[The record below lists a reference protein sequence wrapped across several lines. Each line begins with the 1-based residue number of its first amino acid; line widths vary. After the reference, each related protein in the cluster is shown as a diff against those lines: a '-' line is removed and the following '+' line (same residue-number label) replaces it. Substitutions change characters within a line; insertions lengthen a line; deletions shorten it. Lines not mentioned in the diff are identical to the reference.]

1 MIKERYLYIGT
12 ILSASILYPKYRLSL
27 GLTTVA
33 SPETS
38 DDFVLVPANLPVD
51 KHCREP
57 INSSPPRPST
67 LPIQIPK
74 SASSPKKVIGFQ
86 EYMTEY
92 MNYLYT
98 MFAKEPQRTIVDRN
112 FYEGR
117 ERSPPLHSIQH
128 DMRIVPKSLLEVI
141 TNAHKPYI
149 RKTVVRSRVRISFL
163 FF

>member
-1 MIKERYLYIGT
+1 MIL
-12 ILSASILYPKYRLSL
+12 L

-86 EYMTEY
+86 EFMTDY
-92 MNYLYT
+92 MNYLFT
-98 MFAKEPQRTIVDRN
+98 MFAKEPPKVIVDHK

-117 ERSPPLHSIQH
+117 ERSPPLSSIPH
-128 DMRIVPKSLLEVI
+128 DMGNVPKSLLDVI
-141 TNAHKPYI
+141 SNAHRPYI
-149 RKTVVRSRVRISFL
+149 RNTVVGCTVRLSFI
-163 FF
+163 FSSMF